1 MKNMEKIFNKKIIS
15 KYLNNKSYRNY
26 FSSEFDEYVYLIKY
40 KQNERIINQGDEV
53 TTLYFLI
60 EGKCRVFAIN
70 KEGKVLVI
78 NTIVAPALIGEIELI
93 GEDVSFF
100 VETIE
105 KSNLL
110 ALPYENCKEKLLKD
124 NNFLYHLC
132 ESLIEKER
140 EHALNLTQVT
150 SFPLENRL
158 AKFLNDNAY
167 NNKITLKKTI
177 IAESLGVS
185 YRHLEKVMN
194 DFVLEG
200 ILKKERL
207 VYTIVNKKAL
217 LDKAAVLDIF

>member
-1 MKNMEKIFNKKIIS
+1 MEKIFDKKIIS

-26 FSSEFDEYVYLIKY
+26 FSSEFDKYVYLVKY
-40 KQNERIINQGDEV
+40 KQNEKIINQGDEA
-53 TTLYFLI
+53 TTLYLLI

-93 GEDVSFF
+93 GEDDPFF
-100 VETIE
+100 VEAIE
-105 KSNLL
+105 KSTLL
-110 ALPYENCKEKLLKD
+110 ALPYKDVKNKLLKD
-124 NNFLYHLC
+124 NKFLNQLC
-132 ESLIEKER
+132 IDLIEKER
-140 EHALNLTQVT
+140 EHALNLTQV
-150 SFPLENRL
+150 SSYPLENRL
-158 AKFLNDNAY
+158 AKFLNENAY

-207 VYTIVNKKAL
+207 VYTIIDKKAL
-217 LDKAAVLDIF
+217 LDKAAVLDIFI

>member
-1 MKNMEKIFNKKIIS
+1 MEKIFDKKIIS

-26 FSSEFDEYVYLIKY
+26 FSSEFDKYVYLVKF
-40 KQNERIINQGDEV
+40 KQNERIINQGDEA
-53 TTLYFLI
+53 TTLYFLL
-60 EGKCRVFAIN
+60 EGKCRVYTIN

-78 NTIVAPALIGEIELI
+78 NTIIAPALIGEIELI
-93 GEDVSFF
+93 GEDDPFF

-105 KSNLL
+105 KSTLL
-110 ALPYENCKEKLLKD
+110 ALPYEDCRDKLLKD
-124 NNFLYHLC
+124 NRFLYHLL

-140 EHALNLTQVT
+140 EQTLKLTQVS

-158 AKFLNDNAY
+158 AKFLNENAY
-167 NNKITLKKTI
+167 NNRITLKKTI

-207 VYTIVNKKAL
+207 VYTIINKKAL
-217 LDKAAVLDIF
+217 LDKASVLDIFI